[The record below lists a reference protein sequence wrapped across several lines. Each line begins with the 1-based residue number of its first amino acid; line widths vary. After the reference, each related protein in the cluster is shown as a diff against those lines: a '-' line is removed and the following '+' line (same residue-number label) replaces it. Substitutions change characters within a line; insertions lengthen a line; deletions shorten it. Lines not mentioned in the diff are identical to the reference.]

1 MGDTNQA
8 WAEVACLWTG
18 VGSAG
23 TGLSINL
30 ADVGVTQIADQ
41 FAVPDECLQAPV
53 ISQTNEALSNSPSV
67 AGSRGPHRMS
77 AISQNASRVAGAA
90 LHPADS

>member
-1 MGDTNQA
+1 VGDTNQG
-8 WAEVACLWTG
+8 WAGVVCLSTG

-41 FAVPDECLQAPV
+41 FAVPDECLQAPA
-53 ISQTNEALSNSPSV
+53 ISQTNEELSNSRSV
-67 AGSRGPHRMS
+67 ADSRDLHRMS
-77 AISQNASRVAGAA
+77 AIS
-90 LHPADS
+90 